1 MDFLTKKE
9 LNGLKGDIKASEI
22 AIKASNEDF
31 KKKLIE
37 QYGKEINFGF
47 VNQTYI
53 PPQSPHPLVFEV
65 KEKLAFFL
73 ILSGSTSYFPHHCL
87 HSPINDV

>member
-9 LNGLKGDIKASEI
+9 LNGLKSDIKASEI

-65 KEKLAFFL
+65 KEKERQKEISKEKKKTCWLRKLF
-73 ILSGSTSYFPHHCL
+73 S
-87 HSPINDV
+87 IN

>member
-1 MDFLTKKE
+1 MDFFTKKE
-9 LNGLKGDIKASEI
+9 LNGLKGDLKASEI

-53 PPQSPHPLVFEV
+53 PPQQPPLVFEV
-65 KEKLAFFL
+65 KESQKEIQKEISKEKKKTCWLRKLFS
-73 ILSGSTSYFPHHCL
+73 I
-87 HSPINDV
+87 

>member
-1 MDFLTKKE
+1 MDFFTKKE
-9 LNGLKGDIKASEI
+9 LNGLKGDLKASEI

-53 PPQSPHPLVFEV
+53 PPQPQPPLVFEV
-65 KEKLAFFL
+65 KESQKESQKETSKEKKKTCWLRKLFS
-73 ILSGSTSYFPHHCL
+73 I
-87 HSPINDV
+87 

>member
-1 MDFLTKKE
+1 MDFFTKKE
-9 LNGLKGDIKASEI
+9 LNGLKGDLKASEI
-22 AIKASNEDF
+22 AIKASNEAF

-53 PPQSPHPLVFEV
+53 PPQPPPPLVFELKESQNENQKEIS
-65 KEKLAFFL
+65 KEKKKTCWLRKLFS
-73 ILSGSTSYFPHHCL
+73 I
-87 HSPINDV
+87 

>member
-65 KEKLAFFL
+65 KEKERQKEISKEKKKTCWLRKLF
-73 ILSGSTSYFPHHCL
+73 S
-87 HSPINDV
+87 IN

>member
-1 MDFLTKKE
+1 MDFFTKKE
-9 LNGLKGDIKASEI
+9 LNGLKGDLKASEI

-53 PPQSPHPLVFEV
+53 PPQPQPPLVFEV
-65 KEKLAFFL
+65 KESKKEISKEKKKTCWLRKLFS
-73 ILSGSTSYFPHHCL
+73 I
-87 HSPINDV
+87 

>member
-53 PPQSPHPLVFEV
+53 PPQSPHPLVFEE
-65 KEKLAFFL
+65 KEKERQKEISKEKKKTCWLRKLF
-73 ILSGSTSYFPHHCL
+73 S
-87 HSPINDV
+87 IN

>member
-9 LNGLKGDIKASEI
+9 LNGLKGDLKASEI
-22 AIKASNEDF
+22 AIKASNEAF

-53 PPQSPHPLVFEV
+53 PPQPPPPLVFEV
-65 KEKLAFFL
+65 KENKKEISKEKKKKCWIRKLFS
-73 ILSGSTSYFPHHCL
+73 I
-87 HSPINDV
+87 

>member
-47 VNQTYI
+47 VSQTYI

-65 KEKLAFFL
+65 KEKERQKEISKEKKKTCWLRKLF
-73 ILSGSTSYFPHHCL
+73 S
-87 HSPINDV
+87 IN

>member
-1 MDFLTKKE
+1 MDFFTKKE
-9 LNGLKGDIKASEI
+9 LNGLKGDLKASEI

-37 QYGKEINFGF
+37 QYGNEINLGF

-53 PPQSPHPLVFEV
+53 PPQPPPPMVFEV
-65 KEKLAFFL
+65 KESQKETSKEKKKTCWLRKLFS
-73 ILSGSTSYFPHHCL
+73 I
-87 HSPINDV
+87 